1 MRNLMKTALAS
12 ALILS
17 GCASGKNY
25 ANPHLSQLKGQHI
38 LTLVD
43 RADFADVCVRED
55 GSKVYYL
62 QNSAKSGE
70 PGRACEETAS
80 GKLNAVSFVTD
91 ETGDAPVAN
100 YEPMFDGGILM
111 NILAAADLI
120 KKLKNPS
127 LVYLYED
134 KIYQTKKGVTINLAD
149 ITQMRK
155 SPYQILG
162 AIPKNPFSAIVIPF
176 MFVLAA
182 FVFYVLIFI
191 AKCVLRAFDKDVNL
205 SYFCNLAVFS
215 QTSVINI
222 YFISKSDYTAV
233 REYFASKLGTDVANA
248 PWTIKFYDPRNLNQ
262 L

>member
-1 MRNLMKTALAS
+1 MSRNYDENSLVLQDDFYRIAV
-12 ALILS
+12 
-17 GCASGKNY
+17 GCAFLLGINLSMIFLIFFSG
-25 ANPHLSQLKGQHI
+25 I
-38 LTLVD
+38 VD
-43 RADFADVCVRED
+43 WQSGPLWEVFRAEAMRD
-55 GSKVYYL
+55 G
-62 QNSAKSGE
+62 
-70 PGRACEETAS
+70 RF
-80 GKLNAVSFVTD
+80 VS
-91 ETGDAPVAN
+91 
-100 YEPMFDGGILM
+100 MFIAGIFM

-134 KIYQTKKGVTINLAD
+134 KIFQTKKGVTINLAD

-162 AIPKNPFSAIVIPF
+162 AIPKNPLSAIVIPF

-182 FVFYVLIFI
+182 FVFYALIFF
-191 AKCVLRAFDKDVNL
+191 ARCVLRAFDKDVNL

-222 YFISKSDYTAV
+222 YFISKSDYAAV

>member
-1 MRNLMKTALAS
+1 MSRNYDENSLVLQDDFYRIAV
-12 ALILS
+12 
-17 GCASGKNY
+17 GCAFLLGINLSMIFLIFFSG
-25 ANPHLSQLKGQHI
+25 I
-38 LTLVD
+38 VD
-43 RADFADVCVRED
+43 WQSGPLWEVFRAEAMRDGRFVSMFIADI
-55 GSKVYYL
+55 
-62 QNSAKSGE
+62 
-70 PGRACEETAS
+70 
-80 GKLNAVSFVTD
+80 F
-91 ETGDAPVAN
+91 
-100 YEPMFDGGILM
+100 M

-134 KIYQTKKGVTINLAD
+134 KIFQTKKGVTINLAD

-162 AIPKNPFSAIVIPF
+162 AIPKNPLSAIVIPF

>member
-1 MRNLMKTALAS
+1 MSRNYDENPLVLQDDFYRIAA
-12 ALILS
+12 
-17 GCASGKNY
+17 GCAFLLGINLSMIFLIFFSG
-25 ANPHLSQLKGQHI
+25 I
-38 LTLVD
+38 VD
-43 RADFADVCVRED
+43 WQSGPLWEVFRAEAMRD
-55 GSKVYYL
+55 G
-62 QNSAKSGE
+62 
-70 PGRACEETAS
+70 RF
-80 GKLNAVSFVTD
+80 VS
-91 ETGDAPVAN
+91 
-100 YEPMFDGGILM
+100 MFIAGIFM

-134 KIYQTKKGVTINLAD
+134 KIFQTKKGVTINLAD
-149 ITQMRK
+149 IAQMRK

-162 AIPKNPFSAIVIPF
+162 AIPKNPLSAIVIPF

-233 REYFASKLGTDVANA
+233 REYFASKMGTDVANA

>member
-1 MRNLMKTALAS
+1 MSRNYDENSLVLQDDFYRIAV
-12 ALILS
+12 
-17 GCASGKNY
+17 GCAFLLGINLSMIFLIFFSG
-25 ANPHLSQLKGQHI
+25 I
-38 LTLVD
+38 VD
-43 RADFADVCVRED
+43 WQSGPLWEVFRAEAMRD
-55 GSKVYYL
+55 G
-62 QNSAKSGE
+62 
-70 PGRACEETAS
+70 RF
-80 GKLNAVSFVTD
+80 VS
-91 ETGDAPVAN
+91 
-100 YEPMFDGGILM
+100 MFIAGIFM

-134 KIYQTKKGVTINLAD
+134 KIFQTKKGVTINLAD

-162 AIPKNPFSAIVIPF
+162 AIPKNPLSAIVIPF

-248 PWTIKFYDPRNLNQ
+248 PWTVKFYDSRNLNQ

>member
-1 MRNLMKTALAS
+1 MSRNYDENSLVLQDDFYRIAV
-12 ALILS
+12 
-17 GCASGKNY
+17 GCAFLLGINLSMIFLIFFSG
-25 ANPHLSQLKGQHI
+25 I
-38 LTLVD
+38 VD
-43 RADFADVCVRED
+43 WQSGPLWEVFRAEAMRD
-55 GSKVYYL
+55 G
-62 QNSAKSGE
+62 
-70 PGRACEETAS
+70 RF
-80 GKLNAVSFVTD
+80 VS
-91 ETGDAPVAN
+91 
-100 YEPMFDGGILM
+100 MFIAGIFM

-134 KIYQTKKGVTINLAD
+134 KIFQTKKGVTINLAD
-149 ITQMRK
+149 IAQMRK

-162 AIPKNPFSAIVIPF
+162 AIPKNPLSAIVIPF

-182 FVFYVLIFI
+182 FVFYALIFF
-191 AKCVLRAFDKDVNL
+191 ARCVLRAFDKDVNL

-222 YFISKSDYTAV
+222 YFISKSDYAAV

>member
-1 MRNLMKTALAS
+1 MSRNYDENPLVLQDDFYRIAA
-12 ALILS
+12 
-17 GCASGKNY
+17 GCAFLLGINLSMIFLIFFSG
-25 ANPHLSQLKGQHI
+25 I
-38 LTLVD
+38 VD
-43 RADFADVCVRED
+43 WQSGPLWEVFRAEAMRDGRFVSMFIADI
-55 GSKVYYL
+55 
-62 QNSAKSGE
+62 
-70 PGRACEETAS
+70 
-80 GKLNAVSFVTD
+80 F
-91 ETGDAPVAN
+91 
-100 YEPMFDGGILM
+100 M

-134 KIYQTKKGVTINLAD
+134 KIFQTKKGVTINLAD

-162 AIPKNPFSAIVIPF
+162 AIPKNPLSAIVIPF

-182 FVFYVLIFI
+182 FVFYALIFF
-191 AKCVLRAFDKDVNL
+191 ARCVLRAFDKDVNL

-222 YFISKSDYTAV
+222 YFISKSDYAAV

>member
-1 MRNLMKTALAS
+1 MNRNYDANP
-12 ALILS
+12 LILQDDFYRIAT
-17 GCASGKNY
+17 GCAFLLLSMIFLIFFGGVVDWQSG
-25 ANPHLSQLKGQHI
+25 PLWE
-38 LTLVD
+38 VF
-43 RADFADVCVRED
+43 RAEAMRD
-55 GSKVYYL
+55 G
-62 QNSAKSGE
+62 
-70 PGRACEETAS
+70 RF
-80 GKLNAVSFVTD
+80 VS
-91 ETGDAPVAN
+91 
-100 YEPMFDGGILM
+100 MFIAGIFM
-111 NILAAADLI
+111 NILAADLI

-134 KIYQTKKGVTINLAD
+134 KIFQTKKGVTINLAD

-182 FVFYVLIFI
+182 FVFYALIFI

-248 PWTIKFYDPRNLNQ
+248 PWTVKFYDSRNLNQ

>member
-1 MRNLMKTALAS
+1 MSRNYDENSLVLQDDFYRIAV
-12 ALILS
+12 
-17 GCASGKNY
+17 GCAFLLGINLSMIFLIFFSG
-25 ANPHLSQLKGQHI
+25 I
-38 LTLVD
+38 VD
-43 RADFADVCVRED
+43 WQSGPLWEVFRAEAMRD
-55 GSKVYYL
+55 G
-62 QNSAKSGE
+62 
-70 PGRACEETAS
+70 RF
-80 GKLNAVSFVTD
+80 VS
-91 ETGDAPVAN
+91 
-100 YEPMFDGGILM
+100 MFIAGIFM

-134 KIYQTKKGVTINLAD
+134 KIFQTKKGVTINLAD

-162 AIPKNPFSAIVIPF
+162 AIPKNPLSAIVIPF

-182 FVFYVLIFI
+182 FIFYALIFI

-222 YFISKSDYTAV
+222 YFISKSDYAAV

>member
-1 MRNLMKTALAS
+1 MSRNYDENSLVLQDDFYRIAV
-12 ALILS
+12 
-17 GCASGKNY
+17 GCAFLLGINLSMIFLIFFSG
-25 ANPHLSQLKGQHI
+25 I
-38 LTLVD
+38 VD
-43 RADFADVCVRED
+43 WQSGPLWEVFRAEAMRD
-55 GSKVYYL
+55 G
-62 QNSAKSGE
+62 
-70 PGRACEETAS
+70 RF
-80 GKLNAVSFVTD
+80 VS
-91 ETGDAPVAN
+91 
-100 YEPMFDGGILM
+100 MFIAGIFM

-134 KIYQTKKGVTINLAD
+134 KIFQTKKGVTINLAD

-162 AIPKNPFSAIVIPF
+162 AIPKNPLSAIVIPF

-182 FVFYVLIFI
+182 FVFYVLIFF
-191 AKCVLRAFDKDVNL
+191 ARCVLRAFDKDVNL

>member
-1 MRNLMKTALAS
+1 MSRNYDENSLVLQDDFYRIAV
-12 ALILS
+12 
-17 GCASGKNY
+17 GCAFLLGINLSMIFLIFFSG
-25 ANPHLSQLKGQHI
+25 I
-38 LTLVD
+38 VD
-43 RADFADVCVRED
+43 WQSGPFWEVFRAEAMRD
-55 GSKVYYL
+55 G
-62 QNSAKSGE
+62 
-70 PGRACEETAS
+70 RF
-80 GKLNAVSFVTD
+80 VS
-91 ETGDAPVAN
+91 
-100 YEPMFDGGILM
+100 MFIAGIFM

-134 KIYQTKKGVTINLAD
+134 KIFQTKKGVTINLAD

-162 AIPKNPFSAIVIPF
+162 AIPKNPLSAIVIPF

>member
-1 MRNLMKTALAS
+1 MSRNYDENSLVLQDDFYRIAV
-12 ALILS
+12 
-17 GCASGKNY
+17 GCAFLLGINLSMIFLIFFSG
-25 ANPHLSQLKGQHI
+25 I
-38 LTLVD
+38 VD
-43 RADFADVCVRED
+43 WQSGPLWEVFRAEAMRD
-55 GSKVYYL
+55 G
-62 QNSAKSGE
+62 
-70 PGRACEETAS
+70 RF
-80 GKLNAVSFVTD
+80 VS
-91 ETGDAPVAN
+91 
-100 YEPMFDGGILM
+100 MFIAGIFM

-134 KIYQTKKGVTINLAD
+134 KIFQTKKGVTINLAD

-162 AIPKNPFSAIVIPF
+162 AIPKNPLSAIVIPF

-182 FVFYVLIFI
+182 FIFYALIFI

-233 REYFASKLGTDVANA
+233 REYFASKLGTDVASA
-248 PWTIKFYDPRNLNQ
+248 PWTVKFYDSRNLNQ